1 MKTVH
6 ELSTEELEELR
17 GNYFAQ
23 LQDQGEEEEIYSP
36 EEIPMDVII
45 QHYEGTMFVED
56 DFFCN
61 DKNN

>member
-6 ELSTEELEELR
+6 ELSKEELEELR

-23 LQDQGEEEEIYSP
+23 LQDQGEEEEIYNP

-61 DKNN
+61 DKNI

>member
-6 ELSTEELEELR
+6 ELSTEEIEELR

-23 LQDQGEEEEIYSP
+23 LQDQGDEGEIYSP
-36 EEIPMDVII
+36 EEIPMEDII
-45 QHYEGTMFVED
+45 RHYEGVMFVED

-61 DKNN
+61 DKNI